1 MTELFQI
8 KNNNYNLR
16 KGSKLISHNI
26 KTVHYGTESVS
37 YLGPRI
43 WDQIPD
49 EMKNC
54 KTLNSFKQ
62 RIKSWTPTACPC
74 NLCKRYVKNVG
85 FI

>member
-8 KNNNYNLR
+8 KNTNYNLR
-16 KGSKLISHNI
+16 KGSKLFSHNI

-43 WDQIPD
+43 WDQIPE

-54 KTLNSFKQ
+54 KTLNSFKH